1 MINFNDSANSM
12 FDDDDDDDCGDD
24 NNKDDHDRQIEAN
37 LNNVGYFEESHH
49 FLLTTII
56 THSFPSIIA

>member
-1 MINFNDSANSM
+1 MINY
-12 FDDDDDDDCGDD
+12 DDCGDD
-24 NNKDDHDRQIEAN
+24 NNEDDHERQIEAN